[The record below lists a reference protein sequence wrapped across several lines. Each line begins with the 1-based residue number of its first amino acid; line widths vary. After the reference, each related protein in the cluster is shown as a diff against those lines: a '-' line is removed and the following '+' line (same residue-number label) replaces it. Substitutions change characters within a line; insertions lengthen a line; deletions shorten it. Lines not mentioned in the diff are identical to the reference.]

1 MITRYNNVEE
11 SVQLAQKAIDSLK
24 SEDVEENKKTIWF
37 QKILNLLKDKK
48 YVTIQDKNGNMRDV
62 HAITNTHSF
71 LSFFDVWHEV
81 ARFDL
86 DIEPIETVKLE
97 EIHISYGFDS
107 CLFK

>member
-1 MITRYNNVEE
+1 MKIRNFEE

-24 SEDVEENKKTIWF
+24 TEDVEENKKKIWF
-37 QKILNLLKDKK
+37 QRILNLLKDKK
-48 YVTIQDKNGNMRDV
+48 YVTIQDKKGKMRDV
-62 HAITNTHSF
+62 HAICNTHSF

-97 EIHISYGFDS
+97 ERHMSYGFDS
-107 CLFK
+107 CLFM